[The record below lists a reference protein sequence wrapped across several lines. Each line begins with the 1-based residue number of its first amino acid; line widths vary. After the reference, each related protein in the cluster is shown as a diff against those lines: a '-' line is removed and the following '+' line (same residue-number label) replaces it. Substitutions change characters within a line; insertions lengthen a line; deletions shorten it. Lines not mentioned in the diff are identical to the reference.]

1 MGKGLIEK
9 WVSDQATHL
18 FVVGGTGAGKTT
30 LTRKIVWYL
39 CAHAHG
45 NVAVL
50 DFDGE
55 YLTLPLEAVEQ
66 PFPINTISLSFLGWL
81 LTQAARP
88 EEGGFA
94 TAALLEYFE
103 EDADFATATWPEILN
118 QIAAKIRH
126 DITLPANVRYA
137 LLWRINVFRK
147 HFTVSAR
154 ADENNSNRVF
164 NLSRI
169 LSIRERQIVQQLL
182 LSYIV
187 VNSNY
192 TWVVVEE
199 ARPGPWLSDI
209 AMLARRRG
217 KRLILVSQQIPED
230 LQNYEIVLFTPYP
243 VDTRRLPLPVNPA
256 LDRGIWWIG
265 RLGVHRLK
273 HLW

>member
-1 MGKGLIEK
+1 MLRRKSLLERWIQGD
-9 WVSDQATHL
+9 SASPHL
-18 FVVGGTGAGKTT
+18 FIVGGTGVGKTT
-30 LTRKIVWYL
+30 LTRKIVLYL
-39 CAHAHG
+39 CAHAH

-55 YLTLPLEAVEQ
+55 YLTLPLEIVEP
-66 PFPINTISLSFLGWL
+66 PFPVNIPSLSFLGWL

-103 EDADFATATWPEILN
+103 EDADLD

-154 ADENNSNRVF
+154 AENNGNRVF

-182 LSYIV
+182 LSYII
-187 VNSNY
+187 VNSNNY
-192 TWVVVEE
+192 TWLVIEE
-199 ARPGPWLSDI
+199 AQPGPWLSDI
-209 AMLARRRG
+209 SMLARRHG
-217 KRLILVSQQIPED
+217 KRLILVSQRFPD
-230 LQNYEIVLFTPYP
+230 DPQNYEVLIFTPYP
-243 VDTRRLPLPVNPA
+243 VDTRRLPLPVNPIF
-256 LDRGIWWIG
+256 DRGIWWIG
-265 RLGVHRLK
+265 RLGIHRVRLG
-273 HLW
+273 